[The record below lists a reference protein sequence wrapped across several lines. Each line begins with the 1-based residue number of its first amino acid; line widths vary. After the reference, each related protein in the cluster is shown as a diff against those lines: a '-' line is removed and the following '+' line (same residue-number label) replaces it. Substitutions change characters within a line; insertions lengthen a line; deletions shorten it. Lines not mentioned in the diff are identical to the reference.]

1 VIGLLLGLAERCK
14 LVPLTGDHE
23 ELFLAA
29 QEGRDT
35 CGRWHSAGGE
45 QTLRSYG
52 VEKSGDI
59 PLLHRTF
66 LSSCESRHETDT
78 HFFVHANYRADQP
91 LKYQP
96 AAVLRRKSL
105 DDEIPGPHF
114 TGKVAVVGHTPQ
126 KSGKILDLGY
136 LIGIDTYSHGGG
148 WLTALDVES
157 GRWWQANQQG
167 EVREGKLASAES
179 EPVAT
184 EEQP

>member
-1 VIGLLLGLAERCK
+1 
-14 LVPLTGDHE
+14 
-23 ELFLAA
+23 
-29 QEGRDT
+29 EGHDT
-35 CGRWHSAGGE
+35 HGRWQGAGGE

-52 VEKSGDI
+52 VESPGEI

-66 LSSCESRHETDT
+66 LSGSQGRHETDT

-96 AAVLRRKSL
+96 AIVLRRKSL
-105 DDEIPGPHF
+105 DEEMPGPHF

-136 LIGIDTYSHGGG
+136 LVGIDTYCHGGG
-148 WLTALDVES
+148 WLTALDVGS

-167 EVREGKLASAES
+167 EVREGRLASATS
-179 EPVAT
+179 E
-184 EEQP
+184 